1 MADSGRVESD
11 AVEELSFH
19 QLLFIIYTSTM
30 KTILAAY
37 SGVKKGTGSSILSA
51 LHDLPSVPWLTR
63 SKMVKYLQL
72 ISVLHFVTTFLA
84 MGIVCSL
91 LLVYLFCT
99 DCWVLAAMYTAWLI
113 YDWNTPKQGGRRSTW
128 MRNWTLWKYFRDYF
142 PIRLIKTHN
151 LLPSRNYI
159 FGYHP
164 HGIFCF
170 GAFCNFGTEATG
182 FSKKFPGI
190 KPSLATLDGNF
201 RLPLFR
207 DYLMS
212 GGICPVNRNS
222 IDFLLSSNGTGN
234 AVVIVIGGAAESL
247 DCAPGMNSVTLKN
260 RKGFVRLAL
269 NQGADLVPVYSFGE
283 NEVYT
288 QLIFEDGS
296 WWRVAQKKLQKIL
309 GFAPCLFHGC
319 GLFFPKSWGLVP
331 YCKPIT
337 TVVGEPITVPK
348 IENPSQDV
356 IDMYHA
362 MYIRSLKS
370 LFDNNKTRFGLN
382 ESDTLVIH

>member
-1 MADSGRVESD
+1 
-11 AVEELSFH
+11 
-19 QLLFIIYTSTM
+19 M

-37 SGVKKGTGSSILSA
+37 SGVKKGSGSSILSA

-63 SKMVKYLQL
+63 SKIMKYLQV
-72 ISVLHFVTTFLA
+72 ISVLQFVITFLV
-84 MGIVCSL
+84 MGIGCSL
-91 LLVYLFCT
+91 LLMYMFCT
-99 DCWVLAAMYTAWLI
+99 DCWVIAAIYTAWLI

-128 MRNWTLWKYFRDYF
+128 VRNWTVWKYFRDYF
-142 PIRLIKTHN
+142 PIRLIKTHH

-182 FSKKFPGI
+182 FSKIFPGI
-190 KPSLATLDGNF
+190 KPSLATLAGNF
-201 RLPLFR
+201 RLPVFR

-247 DCAPGMNSVTLKN
+247 YCAPGMNSVTLKK
-260 RKGFVRLAL
+260 RKGFVK
-269 NQGADLVPVYSFGE
+269 LVYKQV
-283 NEVYT
+283 
-288 QLIFEDGS
+288 IFDDGS
-296 WWRVAQKKLQKIL
+296 WWRTVQKRLQKIL

-319 GLFFPKSWGLVP
+319 GLFFPESWGLVP
-331 YCKPIT
+331 YCKPIA

-348 IENPSQDV
+348 IEEPSQDV

-370 LFDNNKTRFGLN
+370 LFDNYKTRFGLN
-382 ESDTLVIH
+382 ESDTLQIQ